1 MMKNKKKWFIFGFIL
16 STILVLI
23 FCSATFSAAEDK
35 FQDIERIEL
44 IKQPTR
50 TTLSRYYESPDP
62 RGAILRVFHKN
73 GVYQDVK
80 INDYN
85 FTGDS
90 DILQTQVLG
99 YWEVELYLSSESLS
113 DLGTHTVTLTYM
125 GKSCT
130 YDVTVV
136 EKQIKNFSVKRFC
149 DGTESICFTYED
161 GTSEEVEIIRHD
173 AREGANFGYNSNYC
187 YQTGPLLLK
196 DRILPEMN
204 IKYVILEK
212 ATTYSLYGAYA
223 GEDFTFVLR
232 DVDDRAHHFGDW
244 YETTPATCAKSG
256 VETRKCVD
264 CEESESRETKG
275 TAHSFGQWTVTNPA
289 TVDAEGTESRT
300 CSGCGH
306 AESRTLAK
314 LAASSSEPTSETNPP
329 STNDHTD
336 LTTNSAEQEAS
347 TEKTDGLQTEQNS
360 VVSDLSSDAAPKE
373 ESSVSTTVIVTA
385 TSTAALI
392 GIGGCLWKFLLRRIL

>member
-1 MMKNKKKWFIFGFIL
+1 MMKNKKNWFIFGFVL
-16 STILVLI
+16 CTVLVLV

-35 FQDIERIEL
+35 FKDIERIEL

-50 TTLSRYYESPDP
+50 TTLARYYESPDP

-85 FTGDS
+85 FTGNS

-136 EKQIKNFSVKRFC
+136 EKQIKNFSIKRFC
-149 DGTESICFTYED
+149 DGTESICFAYED

-223 GEDFTFVLR
+223 GKDFTFVLR

-256 VETRKCVD
+256 VETRKCAD
-264 CEESESRETKG
+264 CEESESRK
-275 TAHSFGQWTVTNPA
+275 TAPLKEHTFGAWTT
-289 TVDAEGTESRT
+289 TAEGTESRI
-300 CSGCGH
+300 CSGCSH
-306 AESRTLAK
+306 AETRTVTETPTTTETTNVTESRTEPPSTDTQTDE
-314 LAASSSEPTSETNPP
+314 AATTDSAEENNASTDSKESTTGLREPTS
-329 STNDHTD
+329 SIV
-336 LTTNSAEQEAS
+336 TNSA
-347 TEKTDGLQTEQNS
+347 TR
-360 VVSDLSSDAAPKE
+360 E
-373 ESSVSTTVIVTA
+373 ETSVTA
-385 TSTAALI
+385 TVIITATATSALVA
-392 GIGGCLWKFLLRRIL
+392 IGGCLWKFLLHRKK